1 MAADE
6 MIVVESG
13 KFLTEYQKD
22 QLRYFINKHNSAAG
36 WNTLSLSI
44 ITKLANGEPVKRRNF
59 DHLLRVVAEIT
70 SLMRSVYKVYKIDH
84 NLSPEEQLQQAVQ
97 HLYRGEPELEE
108 QEFIIRK
115 EQREEFFRKTKKAFA
130 EKFLPLAIG
139 GFASIIAALTLNI
152 TLDSLSSKSDPE
164 VAFADLATQRIAR
177 LEMDVQEAVRKANES
192 GDRVAK
198 LLSDIEVIKSLP
210 DATMSLQIAELKS
223 ATEKTKGDIERL
235 REILGDREPEE
246 TLRVV
251 RLSDSIKSIDKDI
264 TEFRSRQEVI
274 TSEVR
279 ASITRVE
286 GYLFGL
292 ITAVIGV
299 VVTILS
305 PFVLDAIKRFRVSDE

>member
-1 MAADE
+1 M
-6 MIVVESG
+6 
-13 KFLTEYQKD
+13 
-22 QLRYFINKHNSAAG
+22 
-36 WNTLSLSI
+36 
-44 ITKLANGEPVKRRNF
+44 
-59 DHLLRVVAEIT
+59 
-70 SLMRSVYKVYKIDH
+70 
-84 NLSPEEQLQQAVQ
+84 
-97 HLYRGEPELEE
+97 
-108 QEFIIRK
+108 
-115 EQREEFFRKTKKAFA
+115 
-130 EKFLPLAIG
+130 
-139 GFASIIAALTLNI
+139 
-152 TLDSLSSKSDPE
+152 
-164 VAFADLATQRIAR
+164 
-177 LEMDVQEAVRKANES
+177 
-192 GDRVAK
+192 
-198 LLSDIEVIKSLP
+198 LSDIEVIKSLP